1 MEEHIN
7 EEHNNI
13 ERARNLV
20 IETSRLMVAY
30 KENSEKI
37 VNGMQHELDKS
48 LAEQR
53 HMIIQMLREEITN
66 EISQTVHSYVE
77 DMEEAR
83 NRMREQVREFNSYL
97 HKVQQ
102 ENNKISSRSVLITS
116 LTLATLVVGGI
127 ALFWF
132 YSSVVQSKK
141 LDADMITRINRADI
155 VRCENELCARTSK
168 AGENGYRVIQKRY

>member
-1 MEEHIN
+1 MEKHTD
-7 EEHNNI
+7 I
-13 ERARNLV
+13 ERARNLI
-20 IETSRLMVAY
+20 IETSGLMAAY
-30 KENSEKI
+30 KDNSEKI
-37 VNGMQHELDKS
+37 VNNVRHELDKS
-48 LAEQR
+48 LNEQR
-53 HMIIQMLREEITN
+53 RMIIQMIREEITD

-77 DMEEAR
+77 DMEETR

-132 YSSVVQSKK
+132 YANALQSKK

-168 AGENGYRVIQKRY
+168 AGENGYRVIKKR

>member
-1 MEEHIN
+1 MEKHTD
-7 EEHNNI
+7 I
-13 ERARNLV
+13 ERARNLI
-20 IETSRLMVAY
+20 IETSGLMAAY
-30 KENSEKI
+30 KDNSEKI
-37 VNGMQHELDKS
+37 VNNVQHELDKS
-48 LAEQR
+48 LNEQR
-53 HMIIQMLREEITN
+53 RMIIQMIREEITD

-77 DMEEAR
+77 DMEETR

-132 YSSVVQSKK
+132 YSNALRSKK
-141 LDADMITRINRADI
+141 LDVDMITRINRADI

>member
-37 VNGMQHELDKS
+37 VNGVQHELDKS

-132 YSSVVQSKK
+132 YSSVIQSKK

>member
-1 MEEHIN
+1 MEKHTD
-7 EEHNNI
+7 I
-13 ERARNLV
+13 ERARNLI
-20 IETSRLMVAY
+20 IETSGLMAAY
-30 KENSEKI
+30 KDNSEKI
-37 VNGMQHELDKS
+37 VNNVRHELDKS
-48 LAEQR
+48 LNEQR
-53 HMIIQMLREEITN
+53 RMIIQMIREEITD

-77 DMEEAR
+77 DMEKTR

-132 YSSVVQSKK
+132 YANALQSKK

>member
-1 MEEHIN
+1 MEKHTD
-7 EEHNNI
+7 I
-13 ERARNLV
+13 ERARNLI
-20 IETSRLMVAY
+20 IETSGLMAAY
-30 KENSEKI
+30 KDNSEKI
-37 VNGMQHELDKS
+37 VNNVRHELDKS
-48 LAEQR
+48 LNEQR
-53 HMIIQMLREEITN
+53 RMIIQMIREEITD

-77 DMEEAR
+77 DMEETR

-132 YSSVVQSKK
+132 YANALQSKK
-141 LDADMITRINRADI
+141 LDADMITRISQADI
-155 VRCENELCARTSK
+155 VRCGNDLCARTNK
-168 AGENGYRVIQKRY
+168 AGENGYRVIKKR

>member
-1 MEEHIN
+1 MEKHTD
-7 EEHNNI
+7 I
-13 ERARNLV
+13 ERARNLI
-20 IETSRLMVAY
+20 IETSGLMAAY
-30 KENSEKI
+30 KDNSEKI
-37 VNGMQHELDKS
+37 VNNVRHELEKS
-48 LAEQR
+48 LNEQR
-53 HMIIQMLREEITN
+53 RMIIQMIREEITD

>member
-1 MEEHIN
+1 MEKHTD
-7 EEHNNI
+7 I
-13 ERARNLV
+13 ERARNLI
-20 IETSRLMVAY
+20 IETSGLMAAY
-30 KENSEKI
+30 KDNSEKI
-37 VNGMQHELDKS
+37 VNNVRHELDKS
-48 LAEQR
+48 LNEQR

-77 DMEEAR
+77 DMEETR

-132 YSSVVQSKK
+132 YANALQSKK

>member
-1 MEEHIN
+1 MEKHTD
-7 EEHNNI
+7 I
-13 ERARNLV
+13 ERARNLI
-20 IETSRLMVAY
+20 IETSGLMAAY
-30 KENSEKI
+30 KDNSEKI
-37 VNGMQHELDKS
+37 VNNVRHELDKS
-48 LAEQR
+48 LNEQR

-77 DMEEAR
+77 DMEETR

-132 YSSVVQSKK
+132 YANALQSKK

-168 AGENGYRVIQKRY
+168 AGENDYRVIQKRY

>member
-1 MEEHIN
+1 MEKHTD
-7 EEHNNI
+7 I
-13 ERARNLV
+13 ERARNLI
-20 IETSRLMVAY
+20 IETSGLMAAY
-30 KENSEKI
+30 KDNSEKI
-37 VNGMQHELDKS
+37 VNNVRHELDKS
-48 LAEQR
+48 LNEQR
-53 HMIIQMLREEITN
+53 RMIIQMIREEITD

>member
-1 MEEHIN
+1 MEKHTD
-7 EEHNNI
+7 I
-13 ERARNLV
+13 ERARNLI
-20 IETSRLMVAY
+20 IETSGLMAAY
-30 KENSEKI
+30 KDNSEKI
-37 VNGMQHELDKS
+37 VNNVRHELDKS
-48 LAEQR
+48 LNEQR
-53 HMIIQMLREEITN
+53 RMIIQMIREEITD

-77 DMEEAR
+77 DMEETR

-132 YSSVVQSKK
+132 YANALRSKK

>member
-1 MEEHIN
+1 MEKHTD
-7 EEHNNI
+7 I
-13 ERARNLV
+13 ERARNLI
-20 IETSRLMVAY
+20 IETSGLMAAY
-30 KENSEKI
+30 KDNSEKI
-37 VNGMQHELDKS
+37 VNNVRHELDKS
-48 LAEQR
+48 LNEQR
-53 HMIIQMLREEITN
+53 RMIIQMIREEIID

-77 DMEEAR
+77 DMEETR

-132 YSSVVQSKK
+132 YANALQSKK

>member
-1 MEEHIN
+1 MEKHTD
-7 EEHNNI
+7 I
-13 ERARNLV
+13 ERARNLI
-20 IETSRLMVAY
+20 IETSGLMAAY
-30 KENSEKI
+30 KDNSEKI
-37 VNGMQHELDKS
+37 VNNVRHELDKS
-48 LAEQR
+48 LNEQR
-53 HMIIQMLREEITN
+53 RMIIQMIREEITN

-77 DMEEAR
+77 DMEETR
-83 NRMREQVREFNSYL
+83 NRMKEQVREFNSYL

-102 ENNKISSRSVLITS
+102 ENNKISSRSALITS

-132 YSSVVQSKK
+132 YSNALRSKK
-141 LDADMITRINRADI
+141 LDVDMITRINRADI

>member
-1 MEEHIN
+1 MEKHTD
-7 EEHNNI
+7 I
-13 ERARNLV
+13 ERARNLI
-20 IETSRLMVAY
+20 IETSGLMAAY
-30 KENSEKI
+30 KDNSEKI
-37 VNGMQHELDKS
+37 VNNVRHELDKS
-48 LAEQR
+48 LNEQR
-53 HMIIQMLREEITN
+53 RMIIQMIREEITN

>member
-1 MEEHIN
+1 MEKHTD
-7 EEHNNI
+7 I
-13 ERARNLV
+13 ERARNLI
-20 IETSRLMVAY
+20 IETSGLMAAY
-30 KENSEKI
+30 KDNSEKI
-37 VNGMQHELDKS
+37 VNNVRHELDKS
-48 LAEQR
+48 LNEQR
-53 HMIIQMLREEITN
+53 RMIIQMIREEITD

-132 YSSVVQSKK
+132 YSSVIQSKK